1 MDFLNEKSLPVKF
14 TINLNYTRSKTNYNY
29 SGSIRR
35 KNLKEKNF
43 NGFFILVNITDN
55 EIDYVELY
63 SVISHELKHVYD
75 IYHDI
80 NTKSFDNYTGYFGIE
95 NKYKDDEVFSNI
107 LHLCYLGT
115 IHELEARNSMIYNKL
130 RWLKTY
136 DKKQLH
142 NEFKKTYTYREILEL
157 KNFNHKKLIELCDK
171 TELFNFTKDLIKT
184 FYKQD
189 IDDDFNIEQ
198 FYSNLENNFKN

>member
-1 MDFLNEKSLPVKF
+1 M
-14 TINLNYTRSKTNYNY
+14 
-29 SGSIRR
+29 
-35 KNLKEKNF
+35 
-43 NGFFILVNITDN
+43 
-55 EIDYVELY
+55 ELY

-75 IYHDI
+75 LYHDI

-95 NKYKDDEVFSNI
+95 NKYKDDELFSNI

-171 TELFNFTKDLIKT
+171 TELFNFTKDLIKM

-189 IDDDFNIEQ
+189 IDSDFNIEQ
-198 FYSNLENNFKN
+198 F